1 MNTMLLIYYHRCQA
15 EDAEVREKKNVR
27 FKKKMRKEEWN
38 MRF

>member
-27 FKKKMRKEEWN
+27 FKKKKREKKN
-38 MRF
+38 GT